1 MKKGGNTIES
11 SFYGDSLFLIG
22 GNMEEKIAKL
32 TENCT
37 AEISAADSESALYA
51 VRVKYLGKSG
61 LISELMKG
69 MRELSPEMRP
79 LMGKIVNEAR
89 GKLESLFA
97 EKGKALHESELAARL
112 AAEKIDITIDKAHP
126 VGKLHPLSAVRKRL
140 VDFFVSMGFDVMEGP
155 EVETDYYNFEALN
168 VPKDHPARD
177 MQDTFFIGGNTLL
190 RSQTSAAQIR
200 YMENHKPP
208 LKMISPGR
216 VFRNDDDATHSPV
229 FHQLE
234 GLVVDKGIT
243 MCDLKGILESFAKHF
258 FGQETKVRFRPSYF
272 PFTEPSVEVDVSCA
286 MCHGK
291 GCRICKGTGWIEI
304 LGAGIVNRK
313 VLRTCDIDPDEYT
326 GFAFGFGIDRIAN
339 IIHGIPHIKLLY
351 ENDIRFLKQF

>member
-1 MKKGGNTIES
+1 
-11 SFYGDSLFLIG
+11 
-22 GNMEEKIAKL
+22 MEEQIERLARECREEIFAAGS
-32 TENCT
+32 EN
-37 AEISAADSESALYA
+37 ALYA
-51 VRVKYLGKSG
+51 VRVKFLGKSG

-69 MRELSPEMRP
+69 MRNLSSEQRP
-79 LMGKIVNEAR
+79 VMGKIVNETRAA
-89 GKLESLFA
+89 LEAEFA
-97 EKGKALHESELAARL
+97 EKGKQLHEKELAEKL
-112 AAEKIDITIDKAHP
+112 ASEKIDITIDE
-126 VGKLHPLSAVRKRL
+126 GNRTGRLHPLSAVRQRL
-140 VDFFVSMGFDVMEGP
+140 VDFFVSMGFDVMDGP

-177 MQDTFFIGGNTLL
+177 MQDTFFLGGNLLL
-190 RSQTSAAQIR
+190 RSQTSASQVR
-200 YMENHKPP
+200 YMEEHKPP

-234 GLVVDKGIT
+234 GLVVDRGIT
-243 MCDLKGILESFAKHF
+243 MCDLKGILDEFAKHF
-258 FGQETKVRFRPSYF
+258 FGEDTKVRFRPSYF

-291 GCRICKGTGWIEI
+291 GCKICKGTGWIEI

-313 VLRTCDIDPDEYT
+313 VLRTCGIDPDEYT

-351 ENDIRFLKQF
+351 ENDIRFLEQFR

>member
-1 MKKGGNTIES
+1 
-11 SFYGDSLFLIG
+11 
-22 GNMEEKIAKL
+22 MEEQIERLAR
-32 TENCT
+32 ECRE
-37 AEISAADSESALYA
+37 EISAAGSENALYA
-51 VRVKYLGKSG
+51 VRVKFLGKSG

-69 MRELSPEMRP
+69 MRNLAPEQRP
-79 LMGKIVNEAR
+79 VMGKIVNETRASLEAEFAAK
-89 GKLESLFA
+89 GKQLHEKELA
-97 EKGKALHESELAARL
+97 EKLAS
-112 AAEKIDITIDKAHP
+112 EKIDITINE
-126 VGKLHPLSAVRKRL
+126 GSRTGRLHPLSAVRQRL
-140 VDFFVSMGFDVMEGP
+140 VDFFVSMGFDVMDGP

-177 MQDTFFIGGNTLL
+177 MQDTFFLGGNLLL
-190 RSQTSAAQIR
+190 RSQTSASQVR
-200 YMENHKPP
+200 YMEEHKPP

-234 GLVVDKGIT
+234 GLVVDRGIT
-243 MCDLKGILESFAKHF
+243 MCDLKGILDEFAKHF
-258 FGQETKVRFRPSYF
+258 FGKDTKVRFRPSYF

-291 GCRICKGTGWIEI
+291 GCKICKGTGWIEI

-313 VLRTCDIDPDEYT
+313 VLRTCGIDPDEYT

-351 ENDIRFLKQF
+351 ENDIRFLEQFR

>member
-1 MKKGGNTIES
+1 
-11 SFYGDSLFLIG
+11 
-22 GNMEEKIAKL
+22 MEEKIEQLA
-32 TENCT
+32 
-37 AEISAADSESALYA
+37 AECGNEIAAADSENALYA

-69 MRELSPEMRP
+69 MKDLSPEMRP
-79 LMGKIVNEAR
+79 VMGKLVNSARASLEAR
-89 GKLESLFA
+89 FT
-97 EKGKALHESELAARL
+97 EKGKELHDKELTARL
-112 AAEKIDITIDKAHP
+112 AAEKIDITLNEDTP
-126 VGKLHPLSAVRKRL
+126 VGCLHPLTAVRKRL
-140 VDFFVSMGFDVMEGP
+140 VDFFVSMGFDVMDGP

-177 MQDTFFIGGNTLL
+177 MQDTFFLGGNLLL
-190 RSQTSAAQIR
+190 RSQTSASQVR
-200 YMENHKPP
+200 YMETHKPP

-243 MCDLKGILESFAKHF
+243 MCDLKGILDDFARHF
-258 FGQETKVRFRPSYF
+258 FGKQTKVRFRPSYF
-272 PFTEPSVEVDVSCA
+272 PFTEPSVEVDVSCSI
-286 MCHGK
+286 CGGK
-291 GCRICKGTGWIEI
+291 GCKICKGTGWIEI

-313 VLRTCDIDPDEYT
+313 VLRICGIDPDEYT

-351 ENDIRFLKQF
+351 ENDIRFLEQFR

>member
-1 MKKGGNTIES
+1 
-11 SFYGDSLFLIG
+11 
-22 GNMEEKIAKL
+22 MEEQIERLAR
-32 TENCT
+32 ECRE
-37 AEISAADSESALYA
+37 EISAAGSENALYA
-51 VRVKYLGKSG
+51 VRVKFLGKSG

-69 MRELSPEMRP
+69 MRNLAPEQRP
-79 LMGKIVNEAR
+79 VMGKIVNETRAA
-89 GKLESLFA
+89 LEAEFA
-97 EKGKALHESELAARL
+97 EKGKQLHEKELAEKL
-112 AAEKIDITIDKAHP
+112 ASEKIDITIDE
-126 VGKLHPLSAVRKRL
+126 GTRTGRLHPLSAVRQRL
-140 VDFFVSMGFDVMEGP
+140 VDFFVSMGFDVMDGP

-177 MQDTFFIGGNTLL
+177 MQDTFFLGGNLLL
-190 RSQTSAAQIR
+190 RSQTSASQVR
-200 YMENHKPP
+200 YMEEHKPP

-234 GLVVDKGIT
+234 GLVVDRGIT
-243 MCDLKGILESFAKHF
+243 MCDLKGILDEFAKHF
-258 FGQETKVRFRPSYF
+258 FGKDTKVRFRPSYF

-291 GCRICKGTGWIEI
+291 GCKICKGTGWIEI

-313 VLRTCDIDPDEYT
+313 VLRTCGIDPDEYT

-351 ENDIRFLKQF
+351 ENDIRFLEQFR